1 MNRLLILRTG
11 TIHQMV
17 FVHPR
22 PNSGTRA
29 GSPLD
34 VLTELPRQRLR
45 LPHRTPKEKP
55 RATAP
60 ELGFMTE
67 PGNSLSSLPHE
78 EGSRY
83 SASRHP

>member
-1 MNRLLILRTG
+1 MNRFLTLRTG

-17 FVHPR
+17 FLSPR
-22 PNSGTRA
+22 PNCATRA

-67 PGNSLSSLPHE
+67 PGNSLGSLPHK
-78 EGSRY
+78 
-83 SASRHP
+83 